1 MYVCFEEG
9 KGQTSVVVNIVYPNF
24 GTDFEHAQTDTL
36 SRAEHNNVFH
46 DRCRPGGSAMTTKQP
61 LAGREGGRMYVLLP

>member
-1 MYVCFEEG
+1 MYVLRRERAD
-9 KGQTSVVVNIVYPNF
+9 KRSNKYRVLKF

-36 SRAEHNNVFH
+36 SRAEHNVFH